1 MSGSLTRRSML
12 GTAALAAAVSGTV
25 TSAGAQEAAAPRGQL
40 SDESLGLLL
49 KAMGLEAKLFDKRYD
64 FVFKANVNNEEWE
77 LSMSTVLSM
86 DSSVVW
92 IMAWLDELPR
102 SAADVPRT
110 ALLRLLADNDKLGKG
125 KFFAYIAS
133 NRRFVLQRVMPNSSI
148 TSASFRA
155 DLDDLGATVV
165 ATHPHWA
172 VSNWSSPTQP
182 DPASAPA
189 TSTIQ
194 GSAPQGGAPASQP
207 GTAVRDGGVP
217 VRR

>member
-1 MSGSLTRRSML
+1 ML
-12 GTAALAAAVSGTV
+12 SAAALAAAVPGAMSV
-25 TSAGAQEAAAPRGQL
+25 AQAQEAAARGQL
-40 SDESLGLLL
+40 TDESLGTLL

-64 FVFKANVNNEEWE
+64 FVFKANVNNEEWQ
-77 LSMSTVLSM
+77 LSMSTVLSL
-86 DSSVVW
+86 DGSVVW

-133 NRRFVLQRVMPNSSI
+133 NRRFVLQRVLPNSNI

-165 ATHPHWA
+165 STHPHWS
-172 VSNWSSPTQP
+172 VGNWSSPSQP
-182 DPASAPA
+182 DPSSTPA

-194 GSAPQGGAPASQP
+194 GSGPQGSAGASAQP

>member
-1 MSGSLTRRSML
+1 MSDGLTRRSLL
-12 GTAALAAAVSGTV
+12 GAAAVAVTV
-25 TSAGAQEAAAPRGQL
+25 PAATKVLQAQESAARGQL
-40 SDESLGLLL
+40 SDESLGTLL

-64 FVFKANVNNEEWE
+64 FVFKANVNNDEWE

-86 DSSVVW
+86 DRSVVW

-133 NRRFVLQRVMPNSSI
+133 NRRFVLQRVIPNTDI

-165 ATHPHWA
+165 STHPHWA

-182 DPASAPA
+182 DPSATPA

-194 GSAPQGGAPASQP
+194 GSAPQGASTGSQP
-207 GTAVRDGGVP
+207 GTAVRDGATI
-217 VRR
+217 RR